1 MWRTLTS
8 HFLSSNH
15 AACAQRLRTC
25 RFDFLRACAQADTLP
40 CCMRCCCAAATCRTT
55 IAKQQQQHTRWPGT
69 TISSRMRTQ
78 LIDISQLGSTQ
89 LPINSSLSHCATAK
103 CFKQDHC
110 SSWRG
115 VPPDDELASNALP
128 LPPKWLP
135 QCRRQHRRVTQPHFL
150 GHTHTHRGRPAWTG
164 RRQRLSVIWLTQAMK
179 VSSGRAAQPRCRHLH
194 LLLRGMHEQRSE
206 ASPASPKLQHLLQ
219 GHPLPG

>member
-8 HFLSSNH
+8 HFLSSHH

-25 RFDFLRACAQADTLP
+25 RFDFLRACAQAATLP

-135 QCRRQHRRVTQPHFL
+135 QCRRQHRRVMCHATLL
-150 GHTHTHRGRPAWTG
+150 GTHTPRQASMDRPQTAST
-164 RRQRLSVIWLTQAMK
+164 VIWLTQAMK